1 MLIQFREWSELT
13 EDERVDGIY
22 TARAWLRGEF
32 ALLLPCDISESCK
45 EKFIESASMAEQYSE
60 SCKRTLEAM
69 Q

>member
-13 EDERVDGIY
+13 DDERVDGIY
-22 TARAWLRGEF
+22 TTRLWLRGEF

-45 EKFIESASMAEQYSE
+45 EKFIESASMAEQYSA